1 MRGMRR
7 FAWMAAAAICA
18 AVPSLAAEGQASLR
32 SCGMRSVCGL
42 SGISARDSLRTSV
55 PADRRFLPTSRR
67 IDRGIN
73 DICYAY
79 KGEMAIGFAASYGT
93 LTSDDTDLML
103 ILDGIDMKGS
113 VFTLNPSFGYFIKD
127 NICLGVRFGYTR
139 TQGTLG
145 HVSLNLGSAND
156 ISMSLSDV
164 GFKNRMTT
172 MGAFMRSYA
181 GVDPKGH
188 FGLFGE
194 LELMFRMGTSVFS
207 YAPEGGRQEYRRQ
220 QHAGTHSLQLGR
232 RGLHISQCVLY
243 AVIRVGRFPVQQSEP
258 EGCCGQCDGQ
268 PAGLEA
274 VVAPEPRR
282 YQDRFEFPS
291 LELRSE

>member
-194 LELMFRMGTSVFS
+194 LELTCRMGTSVLS
-207 YAPEGGRQEYRRQ
+207 SATEGGVTSPDGSNMQVRIAFSSGVAVYIFPNVCCTLSFGLGGFQFSKVNQKDAAGNVTGSRQASKLLLRLNL
-220 QHAGTHSLQLGR
+220 ADIKI
-232 RGLHISQCVLY
+232 GLNFHL
-243 AVIRVGRFPVQQSEP
+243 
-258 EGCCGQCDGQ
+258 
-268 PAGLEA
+268 
-274 VVAPEPRR
+274 
-282 YQDRFEFPS
+282 
-291 LELRSE
+291 

>member
-1 MRGMRR
+1 
-7 FAWMAAAAICA
+7 MAAAAICA

-145 HVSLNLGSAND
+145 NVSLNLGSAND

-207 YAPEGGRQEYRRQ
+207 YAPEGGVQSTDGSNMQVRIAFSSGVAVYIFPNVCCTLSYGLGGFQFSKVNQKDAAGNVTGSRQASKLLLRLNL
-220 QHAGTHSLQLGR
+220 ADIKI
-232 RGLHISQCVLY
+232 GLNFHL
-243 AVIRVGRFPVQQSEP
+243 
-258 EGCCGQCDGQ
+258 
-268 PAGLEA
+268 
-274 VVAPEPRR
+274 
-282 YQDRFEFPS
+282 
-291 LELRSE
+291 

>member
-145 HVSLNLGSAND
+145 NVSLKNITSSTESVCELIFKSACEGQ
-156 ISMSLSDV
+156 MASDAPIIYMY
-164 GFKNRMTT
+164 GLRMIHL
-172 MGAFMRSYA
+172 
-181 GVDPKGH
+181 V
-188 FGLFGE
+188 L
-194 LELMFRMGTSVFS
+194 L
-207 YAPEGGRQEYRRQ
+207 
-220 QHAGTHSLQLGR
+220 
-232 RGLHISQCVLY
+232 CV
-243 AVIRVGRFPVQQSEP
+243 IWSI
-258 EGCCGQCDGQ
+258 
-268 PAGLEA
+268 
-274 VVAPEPRR
+274 
-282 YQDRFEFPS
+282 
-291 LELRSE
+291 

>member
-1 MRGMRR
+1 
-7 FAWMAAAAICA
+7 MAAAAICA

-207 YAPEGGRQEYRRQ
+207 YAPEGGVKSTDGSNMQVRIAFSSGVAVYIFPNVCCTLSFGLGGFQFL
-220 QHAGTHSLQLGR
+220 SLI
-232 RGLHISQCVLY
+232 HI
-243 AVIRVGRFPVQQSEP
+243 
-258 EGCCGQCDGQ
+258 
-268 PAGLEA
+268 
-274 VVAPEPRR
+274 
-282 YQDRFEFPS
+282 
-291 LELRSE
+291 

>member
-103 ILDGIDMKGS
+103 ILDGIS
-113 VFTLNPSFGYFIKD
+113 SF
-127 NICLGVRFGYTR
+127 
-139 TQGTLG
+139 
-145 HVSLNLGSAND
+145 
-156 ISMSLSDV
+156 
-164 GFKNRMTT
+164 
-172 MGAFMRSYA
+172 
-181 GVDPKGH
+181 
-188 FGLFGE
+188 
-194 LELMFRMGTSVFS
+194 
-207 YAPEGGRQEYRRQ
+207 
-220 QHAGTHSLQLGR
+220 
-232 RGLHISQCVLY
+232 
-243 AVIRVGRFPVQQSEP
+243 
-258 EGCCGQCDGQ
+258 
-268 PAGLEA
+268 
-274 VVAPEPRR
+274 
-282 YQDRFEFPS
+282 
-291 LELRSE
+291 

>member
-1 MRGMRR
+1 
-7 FAWMAAAAICA
+7 MAAAAICA

-139 TQGTLG
+139 TQGTL
-145 HVSLNLGSAND
+145 
-156 ISMSLSDV
+156 SDV

-207 YAPEGGRQEYRRQ
+207 YAPEGGVKSTDGSNMQVRIAFSSGVAVYIFPNVCCTLSFGLGGFQFSKVNQKDAAGNVTGSRQASKLLLRLNL
-220 QHAGTHSLQLGR
+220 ADIKI
-232 RGLHISQCVLY
+232 GLNFHL
-243 AVIRVGRFPVQQSEP
+243 
-258 EGCCGQCDGQ
+258 
-268 PAGLEA
+268 
-274 VVAPEPRR
+274 
-282 YQDRFEFPS
+282 
-291 LELRSE
+291 

>member
-1 MRGMRR
+1 
-7 FAWMAAAAICA
+7 MAAAAICA

-172 MGAFMRSYA
+172 MGSYA

-207 YAPEGGRQEYRRQ
+207 YAPEGGVKSTDGSNMQVRIAFSSGVAVYIFPNVCCTLSFGLGGFQFSKVNQKDAAGNVTGSRQASKLLLRLNL
-220 QHAGTHSLQLGR
+220 ADIKI
-232 RGLHISQCVLY
+232 GLNFHL
-243 AVIRVGRFPVQQSEP
+243 
-258 EGCCGQCDGQ
+258 
-268 PAGLEA
+268 
-274 VVAPEPRR
+274 
-282 YQDRFEFPS
+282 
-291 LELRSE
+291 

>member
-1 MRGMRR
+1 MHGWLPPQYAPPFRLWLRRGR
-7 FAWMAAAAICA
+7 APCAAAAWF
-18 AVPSLAAEGQASLR
+18 
-32 SCGMRSVCGL
+32 
-42 SGISARDSLRTSV
+42 SARDSLRTSV

-113 VFTLNPSFGYFIKD
+113 VFTLNPSFGYFLKD

-207 YAPEGGRQEYRRQ
+207 YAPEGGVKSTDGSNMQVRIAFSSGVAVYIFPNVCCTLSFGLGGFQFSKVNQKDAAGNVTGSRQASKLLLRLNL
-220 QHAGTHSLQLGR
+220 ADIKI
-232 RGLHISQCVLY
+232 GLNFHL
-243 AVIRVGRFPVQQSEP
+243 
-258 EGCCGQCDGQ
+258 
-268 PAGLEA
+268 
-274 VVAPEPRR
+274 
-282 YQDRFEFPS
+282 
-291 LELRSE
+291 

>member
-1 MRGMRR
+1 
-7 FAWMAAAAICA
+7 MAAAAICA

-93 LTSDDTDLML
+93 LTSDDT
-103 ILDGIDMKGS
+103 DGIDMKGS

-207 YAPEGGRQEYRRQ
+207 YAPEGGVKSTDGSNMQVRIAFSSGVAVYIFPNVCCTLSFGLGGFQFSKVNQKDAAGNVTGSRQASKLLLRLNL
-220 QHAGTHSLQLGR
+220 ADIKI
-232 RGLHISQCVLY
+232 GLNFHL
-243 AVIRVGRFPVQQSEP
+243 
-258 EGCCGQCDGQ
+258 
-268 PAGLEA
+268 
-274 VVAPEPRR
+274 
-282 YQDRFEFPS
+282 
-291 LELRSE
+291 

>member
-127 NICLGVRFGYTR
+127 NIWFHDAPAGAFRNTFAFFDILCIIKFPAVHTIISVNAAMQFIHSLTSCQLMQTVYILRNDSRKFSR
-139 TQGTLG
+139 PFQFCQFQ
-145 HVSLNLGSAND
+145 VSRIRLC
-156 ISMSLSDV
+156 I
-164 GFKNRMTT
+164 KNHHFFFIKFIKCFRIPHKKRMT
-172 MGAFMRSYA
+172 YN
-181 GVDPKGH
+181 
-188 FGLFGE
+188 LF
-194 LELMFRMGTSVFS
+194 R
-207 YAPEGGRQEYRRQ
+207 
-220 QHAGTHSLQLGR
+220 
-232 RGLHISQCVLY
+232 
-243 AVIRVGRFPVQQSEP
+243 
-258 EGCCGQCDGQ
+258 
-268 PAGLEA
+268 
-274 VVAPEPRR
+274 
-282 YQDRFEFPS
+282 
-291 LELRSE
+291 

>member
-1 MRGMRR
+1 
-7 FAWMAAAAICA
+7 MAAAAICA

-207 YAPEGGRQEYRRQ
+207 YAPEGGVKSTDGSNMQVRIAFSSGVAVYIFPNVCCTLSFGLGGFQFSKVNQKDAAGNVTGSRQASKLLLRPNL
-220 QHAGTHSLQLGR
+220 ADIKI
-232 RGLHISQCVLY
+232 GLNFHL
-243 AVIRVGRFPVQQSEP
+243 
-258 EGCCGQCDGQ
+258 
-268 PAGLEA
+268 
-274 VVAPEPRR
+274 
-282 YQDRFEFPS
+282 
-291 LELRSE
+291 

>member
-1 MRGMRR
+1 MSQIKIGINGFGRIGRLVFR
-7 FAWMAAAAICA
+7 A
-18 AVPSLAAEGQASLR
+18 AVKQGGVE
-32 SCGMRSVCGL
+32 V
-42 SGISARDSLRTSV
+42 V
-55 PADRRFLPTSRR
+55 
-67 IDRGIN
+67 GIN
-73 DICYAY
+73 DLISVDYMAY
-79 KGEMAIGFAASYGT
+79 MLRYDTVHGHFDGTVEVKDGT

-113 VFTLNPSFGYFIKD
+113 VFTLNHSFGYFIKD

-207 YAPEGGRQEYRRQ
+207 YAPEGGVKSTDGSNMQVRIAFSSGVAVYIFPNVCCTLSFGLGGFQFSKVNQKDAAGNVTGSRQASKLLLRLNL
-220 QHAGTHSLQLGR
+220 ADIKI
-232 RGLHISQCVLY
+232 GLNFHL
-243 AVIRVGRFPVQQSEP
+243 
-258 EGCCGQCDGQ
+258 
-268 PAGLEA
+268 
-274 VVAPEPRR
+274 
-282 YQDRFEFPS
+282 
-291 LELRSE
+291 

>member
-1 MRGMRR
+1 
-7 FAWMAAAAICA
+7 MAAAAICA

-145 HVSLNLGSAND
+145 NVSLNLGSAND

-207 YAPEGGRQEYRRQ
+207 YAPEGVKSTDGSNMQVRIAFSSGVAVYIFPNVCCTLSFGLGGFQFSKVNQKDAAGNVTGSRQASKLLLRLNL
-220 QHAGTHSLQLGR
+220 ADIKI
-232 RGLHISQCVLY
+232 GLNFHL
-243 AVIRVGRFPVQQSEP
+243 
-258 EGCCGQCDGQ
+258 
-268 PAGLEA
+268 
-274 VVAPEPRR
+274 
-282 YQDRFEFPS
+282 
-291 LELRSE
+291 

>member
-1 MRGMRR
+1 MHGWLPPQYAPPFRLWLRRGRPP
-7 FAWMAAAAICA
+7 CA
-18 AVPSLAAEGQASLR
+18 
-32 SCGMRSVCGL
+32 GL

-145 HVSLNLGSAND
+145 NVSLNLGSAND

-207 YAPEGGRQEYRRQ
+207 YAPEGGVKSTDGSNMQVRIAFSSGVAVYIFPNVCCTLSFGLGGFQFSKVNQKDAAGNVTGSRQASKLLLRLNL
-220 QHAGTHSLQLGR
+220 ADIKI
-232 RGLHISQCVLY
+232 GLNFHL
-243 AVIRVGRFPVQQSEP
+243 
-258 EGCCGQCDGQ
+258 
-268 PAGLEA
+268 
-274 VVAPEPRR
+274 
-282 YQDRFEFPS
+282 
-291 LELRSE
+291 

>member
-1 MRGMRR
+1 M
-7 FAWMAAAAICA
+7 
-18 AVPSLAAEGQASLR
+18 
-32 SCGMRSVCGL
+32 
-42 SGISARDSLRTSV
+42 

-207 YAPEGGRQEYRRQ
+207 YAPEGGVKSTDGSNMQVRIAFSSGVAVYIFPNVCCTLSFGLGGFQFSKVNQKDAAGNVTGSRQASKLLLRLNL
-220 QHAGTHSLQLGR
+220 ADIKI
-232 RGLHISQCVLY
+232 GLNFHL
-243 AVIRVGRFPVQQSEP
+243 
-258 EGCCGQCDGQ
+258 
-268 PAGLEA
+268 
-274 VVAPEPRR
+274 
-282 YQDRFEFPS
+282 
-291 LELRSE
+291 

>member
-1 MRGMRR
+1 
-7 FAWMAAAAICA
+7 MAAAAICA

-127 NICLGVRFGYTR
+127 NICLGDAGL
-139 TQGTLG
+139 TLD
-145 HVSLNLGSAND
+145 S
-156 ISMSLSDV
+156 
-164 GFKNRMTT
+164 
-172 MGAFMRSYA
+172 
-181 GVDPKGH
+181 
-188 FGLFGE
+188 E
-194 LELMFRMGTSVFS
+194 
-207 YAPEGGRQEYRRQ
+207 
-220 QHAGTHSLQLGR
+220 
-232 RGLHISQCVLY
+232 
-243 AVIRVGRFPVQQSEP
+243 VGRGTTIKV
-258 EGCCGQCDGQ
+258 
-268 PAGLEA
+268 
-274 VVAPEPRR
+274 
-282 YQDRFEFPS
+282 EF
-291 LELRSE
+291 

>member
-1 MRGMRR
+1 
-7 FAWMAAAAICA
+7 MAAAAICA

-93 LTSDDTDLML
+93 LTNDDTDLML

-207 YAPEGGRQEYRRQ
+207 YAPEGGVKSTDGSNMQVRIAFSSGVAVYIFPNVCCTLSFGLGGFQFSKVNQKDAAGNVTGSRQASKLLLRLNL
-220 QHAGTHSLQLGR
+220 ADIKI
-232 RGLHISQCVLY
+232 GLNFHL
-243 AVIRVGRFPVQQSEP
+243 
-258 EGCCGQCDGQ
+258 
-268 PAGLEA
+268 
-274 VVAPEPRR
+274 
-282 YQDRFEFPS
+282 
-291 LELRSE
+291 

>member
-1 MRGMRR
+1 
-7 FAWMAAAAICA
+7 MAAAAICA
-18 AVPSLAAEGQASLR
+18 AVPSLAAEGQASLS
-32 SCGMRSVCGL
+32 SCGKRSVCGL

-207 YAPEGGRQEYRRQ
+207 YAPEGGVKSPDGSNMQVRIAFSSGVAVYIFPNVCCTLSFGLGGFQFSKVNQKDAAGNVTGSRQ
-220 QHAGTHSLQLGR
+220 ASKLL
-232 RGLHISQCVLY
+232 
-243 AVIRVGRFPVQQSEP
+243 
-258 EGCCGQCDGQ
+258 
-268 PAGLEA
+268 
-274 VVAPEPRR
+274 
-282 YQDRFEFPS
+282 
-291 LELRSE
+291 LRLNLADI

>member
-1 MRGMRR
+1 MHGWLPPQYAPPFRLWLR
-7 FAWMAAAAICA
+7 
-18 AVPSLAAEGQASLR
+18 QASLR

-207 YAPEGGRQEYRRQ
+207 YAPEGGVKSTDGSNMQVRIAFSSGVAVYIFPNVCCTLSFGLGGFQFSKVNQKDAAGNVTGSRQASKLLLRLNL
-220 QHAGTHSLQLGR
+220 ADIKI
-232 RGLHISQCVLY
+232 GLNFHL
-243 AVIRVGRFPVQQSEP
+243 
-258 EGCCGQCDGQ
+258 
-268 PAGLEA
+268 
-274 VVAPEPRR
+274 
-282 YQDRFEFPS
+282 
-291 LELRSE
+291 

>member
-1 MRGMRR
+1 MDGCRRNMRR
-7 FAWMAAAAICA
+7 RS
-18 AVPSLAAEGQASLR
+18 VSGAEGQASLR

-172 MGAFMRSYA
+172 MGRSCARMRA
-181 GVDPKGH
+181 W
-188 FGLFGE
+188 
-194 LELMFRMGTSVFS
+194 T
-207 YAPEGGRQEYRRQ
+207 
-220 QHAGTHSLQLGR
+220 R
-232 RGLHISQCVLY
+232 RGIS
-243 AVIRVGRFPVQQSEP
+243 
-258 EGCCGQCDGQ
+258 GCS
-268 PAGLEA
+268 A
-274 VVAPEPRR
+274 
-282 YQDRFEFPS
+282 S
-291 LELRSE
+291 WS

>member
-1 MRGMRR
+1 
-7 FAWMAAAAICA
+7 MAAAAICA

-139 TQGTLG
+139 TLG

-207 YAPEGGRQEYRRQ
+207 YAPEGGVKSTDGSNMQVRIAFSSGVAVYIFPNVCCTLSFGLGGFQFSKVNQKDAAGNVTGSRQASKLLLRLNL
-220 QHAGTHSLQLGR
+220 ADIKI
-232 RGLHISQCVLY
+232 GLNFHL
-243 AVIRVGRFPVQQSEP
+243 
-258 EGCCGQCDGQ
+258 
-268 PAGLEA
+268 
-274 VVAPEPRR
+274 
-282 YQDRFEFPS
+282 
-291 LELRSE
+291 

>member
-1 MRGMRR
+1 
-7 FAWMAAAAICA
+7 MAAAAICA

-127 NICLGVRFGYTR
+127 NIWFHDAPAGAFRKTS
-139 TQGTLG
+139 
-145 HVSLNLGSAND
+145 VSASGSA
-156 ISMSLSDV
+156 I
-164 GFKNRMTT
+164 
-172 MGAFMRSYA
+172 
-181 GVDPKGH
+181 P
-188 FGLFGE
+188 
-194 LELMFRMGTSVFS
+194 
-207 YAPEGGRQEYRRQ
+207 
-220 QHAGTHSLQLGR
+220 GR
-232 RGLHISQCVLY
+232 RGRWAMCRSISVRPTTSACRCRMSVS
-243 AVIRVGRFPVQQSEP
+243 RTG
-258 EGCCGQCDGQ
+258 
-268 PAGLEA
+268 
-274 VVAPEPRR
+274 
-282 YQDRFEFPS
+282 
-291 LELRSE
+291 